1 MRTTITI
8 DDELLARAHELTGT
22 AERSTL
28 IRQALEA
35 LVARESA
42 RRLARLGGTD
52 PEAEATPRSRQ
63 TRTAHAAR
71 RLEGPPARASQSS

>member
-1 MRTTITI
+1 VRTTITV

-22 AERSTL
+22 VERSAL

-35 LVARESA
+35 LVAQESA

-52 PEAEATPRSRQ
+52 PEADAASRSRQ
-63 TRTAHAAR
+63 TRSTHAAR